1 MDVKQKNFWLKSL
14 VPSEN
19 FTGAGLSDFLFLGGR
34 NFGEDEFHGQNNI
47 LTYWY
52 VGTFPFVELNSLNQH
67 SLRQGPFM

>member
-47 LTYWY
+47 L
-52 VGTFPFVELNSLNQH
+52 VCGHISI
-67 SLRQGPFM
+67 R